1 MPAAAPDEP
10 VIRSARA
17 PDVPAIAEIIRDSAE
32 LGLMLPKSHSTLYER
47 LRAFHVAEAPG
58 GEVIGVC
65 GLQIIWADLGEVMS
79 LAVAPWARGRG
90 LGAKLVR
97 AALDDADRLGIRRVM
112 SLTYEQRFFERLGF
126 SVVDRQKLPMKV
138 WAECVACP
146 KKNACDEIA
155 MIRVN
160 PDLPPAPAPPAGV
173 ACGVTAPVV
182 STALTRDGRAVVG
195 G

>member
-1 MPAAAPDEP
+1 M
-10 VIRSARA
+10 
-17 PDVPAIAEIIRDSAE
+17 
-32 LGLMLPKSHSTLYER
+32 
-47 LRAFHVAEAPG
+47 
-58 GEVIGVC
+58 
-65 GLQIIWADLGEVMS
+65 
-79 LAVAPWARGRG
+79 
-90 LGAKLVR
+90 R

-173 ACGVTAPVV
+173 GPGVTAPVV
-182 STALTRDGRAVVG
+182 LSSLTRDGRVMVAE
-195 G
+195 

>member
-1 MPAAAPDEP
+1 M
-10 VIRSARA
+10 
-17 PDVPAIAEIIRDSAE
+17 AEIVRDSAE
-32 LGLMLPKSHSTLYER
+32 LGLMLPKSHASLYEK
-47 LRAFHVAEAPG
+47 LRNFVVAEDPDS
-58 GEVIGVC
+58 GEVLGLC
-65 GLQIIWADLGEVMS
+65 GLSIIWADLGEVAS
-79 LAVAPWARGRG
+79 LAVSPAARGRG
-90 LGAKLVR
+90 LGRRLVE
-97 AALDDADRLGIRRVM
+97 AVLADADRLGIRRVM

-126 SVVDRQKLPMKV
+126 EVVDRQGLPMKV

-173 ACGVTAPVV
+173 GSWGVTAPVV
-182 STALTRDGRAVVG
+182 STRLTRDGAAVVG